1 MWVVSISVFYN
12 LFGDQIVFREREI
25 FHMVVHALKKGDFF
39 SKKKSFW
46 PVSHL
51 YSMHWNIGNIQ
62 VFTKL
67 LAQREAVK
75 QKWHLSVMS
84 KDFNLGKL
92 EWKRW
97 PKKNFLLSQYASK
110 CFVCLGVNILMKSHF
125 YSFYRYSL
133 PSNKCNI

>member
-1 MWVVSISVFYN
+1 MEIKLYSVKKRN
-12 LFGDQIVFREREI
+12 LSYGSARFEKRR
-25 FHMVVHALKKGDFF
+25 FF

-110 CFVCLGVNILMKSHF
+110 CSVCLERWVGSIFLWNHISTVSIDIVYLVTNVTSKLT
-125 YSFYRYSL
+125 
-133 PSNKCNI
+133 